1 MDGFDL
7 RAARLFRLKQDLGAL
22 LPDDDPLV
30 RQTIFRLLSIGLR
43 DELDL
48 FPRFR
53 DEVQRRSKGRAGSVP
68 AEHDDGQSSSSALEM
83 EVLREPQRATLWP
96 YRPKRLPGELLSSW
110 LWRIARGLGAPPK
123 RFALDAIGVP
133 LADVDRAVD
142 DAAVARLAF
151 FSGQSEEHLLR
162 GTLRADVPMRSA
174 YIEEDVQQALLR
186 HGDLVLNRSRRGRST
201 PIIQYCPICLGRGA
215 MAHLRRGWRFSI
227 EVVCSID
234 GCFLLDACWRCGGL
248 LSPLSLTVPCS
259 EFLCIQC
266 GASLAKAPSLRM
278 DATLSDQLM
287 LYSGIAHLAFLL
299 SSDVVSVRGE
309 DYIAT
314 LSSGDL
320 RGTNPANSADRHNA
334 VMLEAAR
341 WRQVVA
347 RAKNK
352 RASRIRAVRKA
363 AATSIVATSQAAA
376 SRS

>member
-1 MDGFDL
+1 MEGFDL
-7 RAARLFRLKQDLGAL
+7 RAARLLRLKQDLGAL

-43 DELDL
+43 DGLDL

-53 DEVQRRSKGRAGSVP
+53 DEVQRRSKGRAHVP
-68 AEHDDGQSSSSALEM
+68 AASERSSSSALEI
-83 EVLREPQRATLWP
+83 EVLGAPQRATLWP

-110 LWRIARGLGAPPK
+110 LWRIACGLGAPPK

-133 LADVDRAVD
+133 LADVDHEVD
-142 DAAVARLAF
+142 DAAIARLAF

-162 GTLRADVPMRSA
+162 GTLRADVPMGSA
-174 YIEEDVQQALLR
+174 YIGEDVQQALLR
-186 HGDLVLNRSRRGRST
+186 HGDFVLNRSRRGRST
-201 PIIQYCPICLGRGA
+201 PITQYCPICLGRGA

-259 EFLCIQC
+259 EFLCVQC

-314 LSSGDL
+314 LSSSDL

-341 WRQVVA
+341 WRQAVA
-347 RAKNK
+347 RAKIK
-352 RASRIRAVRKA
+352 RASRTRAVRKA

>member
-1 MDGFDL
+1 VDGFDL
-7 RAARLFRLKQDLGAL
+7 RAARLLRLQQDLDAL
-22 LPDDDPLV
+22 LPDEDPQL
-30 RQTIFRLLSIGLR
+30 RRTIFRLLSIGLR
-43 DELDL
+43 DGLDL
-48 FPRFR
+48 VPRFR
-53 DEVQRRSKGRAGSVP
+53 DGLRWLSKGRAHVP
-68 AEHDDGQSSSSALEM
+68 AESDRSSNSALEM
-83 EVLREPQRATLWP
+83 EVLGEPQRATLWP

-133 LADVDRAVD
+133 LTDLDREID
-142 DAAVARLAF
+142 DAAIARLAF
-151 FSGQSEEHLLR
+151 FSGQSDEHLLR
-162 GTLRADVPMRSA
+162 GTLRANVPMRSA
-174 YIEEDVQQALLR
+174 YIGEDVQQALLR

-215 MAHLRRGWRFSI
+215 TAHLRRGWRFSI

-248 LSPLSLTVPCS
+248 VSPLSLTVPCS
-259 EFLCIQC
+259 EFLCVQC

-309 DYIAT
+309 GYIAT

-352 RASRIRAVRKA
+352 RASRTRAVRKA
-363 AATSIVATSQAAA
+363 AATSTVATSQAAA

>member
-7 RAARLFRLKQDLGAL
+7 RTARLFRLKQDLDAL
-22 LPDDDPLV
+22 LPDDEPQT
-30 RQTIFRLLSIGLR
+30 RRTIFRLLSIGVR
-43 DELDL
+43 DGLDL

-53 DEVQRRSKGRAGSVP
+53 DEVQRLSKRRAHVP
-68 AEHDDGQSSSSALEM
+68 AESDRSSSSALEM
-83 EVLREPQRATLWP
+83 EVLRAPQRATLWP

-133 LADVDRAVD
+133 LTDVDREVGD
-142 DAAVARLAF
+142 VAVARLAF
-151 FSGQSEEHLLR
+151 FSGQSEEYLLR
-162 GTLRADVPMRSA
+162 GTLRTDVPMRSA
-174 YIEEDVQQALLR
+174 YIGEDVQQALLR
-186 HGDLVLNRSRRGRST
+186 HGDLVLNRSRRDRST

-248 LSPLSLTVPCS
+248 LSPLSLTVPCT
-259 EFLCIQC
+259 EFLCVQC

-347 RAKNK
+347 RAKNR
-352 RASRIRAVRKA
+352 RASRTRAVRKA
-363 AATSIVATSQAAA
+363 AATSIVAMSQAAA

>member
-1 MDGFDL
+1 
-7 RAARLFRLKQDLGAL
+7 
-22 LPDDDPLV
+22 
-30 RQTIFRLLSIGLR
+30 
-43 DELDL
+43 
-48 FPRFR
+48 
-53 DEVQRRSKGRAGSVP
+53 
-68 AEHDDGQSSSSALEM
+68 
-83 EVLREPQRATLWP
+83 
-96 YRPKRLPGELLSSW
+96 
-110 LWRIARGLGAPPK
+110 
-123 RFALDAIGVP
+123 
-133 LADVDRAVD
+133 
-142 DAAVARLAF
+142 
-151 FSGQSEEHLLR
+151 
-162 GTLRADVPMRSA
+162 
-174 YIEEDVQQALLR
+174 
-186 HGDLVLNRSRRGRST
+186 
-201 PIIQYCPICLGRGA
+201 
-215 MAHLRRGWRFSI
+215 
-227 EVVCSID
+227 
-234 GCFLLDACWRCGGL
+234 L

-259 EFLCIQC
+259 EFLCVQC

-352 RASRIRAVRKA
+352 RASRTRAVRKA